1 MESHISDM
9 RATFKKIWQLAQSYL
24 DTRRNDIHT
33 VISVGFAY
41 ELVERE
47 GGDEDIVIPAIM
59 LHDVG
64 WKKVPESL
72 QLKAFGPKAES
83 PEINRIHEVE
93 GMKAAKDILEM
104 VCYDKEKIEEIVE
117 IIGGHDS
124 RRDALSLNDEI
135 VKDADKLFRY
145 TREGLH
151 IDTERFGETRDEG
164 LKRLRYNLD
173 RWFFTDSAREIA
185 MGEIANRLKE
195 SSVDKR

>member
-1 MESHISDM
+1 MDM
-9 RATFKKIWQLAQSYL
+9 KEIFEKIWRLAHSYL
-24 DTRRNDIHT
+24 DTRSNDIHT

-41 ELVERE
+41 ELMKRE

-64 WKKVPESL
+64 WKKVPEGL

-83 PEINRIHEVE
+83 PELNRIHEVE
-93 GMKAAKDILEM
+93 GMKVAKDILEKAS
-104 VCYDKEKIEEIVE
+104 YDEEKIEEIVE

-124 RRDALSLNDEI
+124 RREALSLNDAI
-135 VKDADKLFRY
+135 VKDADKLCRY

-164 LKRLRYNLD
+164 LRRLRSNLD
-173 RWFFTDSAREIA
+173 KWFFTDSAREIA
-185 MGEIANRLKE
+185 MEEIANRQKE
-195 SSVDKR
+195 SNRRFY

>member
-1 MESHISDM
+1 MGSHIRDM
-9 RATFKKIWQLAQSYL
+9 KAIFEKIWQLVQPYL

-33 VISVGFAY
+33 AISVDFAY

-72 QLKAFGPKAES
+72 QLRAFGPKAEAL
-83 PEINRIHEVE
+83 EINRIHEVE
-93 GMKAAKDILEM
+93 GVKVAKDILEL

-124 RRDALSLNDEI
+124 RREALCLNDEI

-151 IDTERFGETRDEG
+151 IDTERFGETRDQG
-164 LKRLRYNLD
+164 LKRLRSNLD
-173 RWFFTDSAREIA
+173 KWFFTDSAREIA
-185 MGEIANRLKE
+185 MEEIANRLKE
-195 SSVDKR
+195 SSAD